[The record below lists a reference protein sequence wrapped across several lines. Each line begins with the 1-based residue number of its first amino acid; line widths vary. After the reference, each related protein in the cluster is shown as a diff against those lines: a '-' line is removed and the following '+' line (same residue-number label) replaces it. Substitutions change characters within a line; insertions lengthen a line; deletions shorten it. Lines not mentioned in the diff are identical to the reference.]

1 MAGWKKNEVGEDR
14 VLSKIINS
22 LTCKHS
28 LYTHIHTYIHTCMDK
43 YDMIKMKGC

>member
-1 MAGWKKNEVGEDR
+1 MAGWKENEVGEDR

-28 LYTHIHTYIHTCMDK
+28 LYTHKHTYIDK